1 MITLHE
7 THFLL
12 ILIVVTLITYM
23 VSSYYTDCSV
33 DCKINYYKYE
43 NYHDKT
49 KNIDPQNVHK
59 VMAKN
64 IDNNEIDD
72 IKLESLS
79 NINFDYEK
87 TYKDNTYDL
96 PLKDNISISNVGD
109 RASSHNGSIQL
120 TDINAP
126 RSDDMYIN
134 KLFRGLY

>member
-1 MITLHE
+1 
-7 THFLL
+7 
-12 ILIVVTLITYM
+12 M

-49 KNIDPQNVHK
+49 KNIEPQNVHE

-64 IDNNEIDD
+64 IDNNEIDN